1 MSTNTN
7 TNTDASTNESEFYD
21 SHDAGV
27 GWATPREYWEPLS
40 DALGGFDLDP
50 ASGAEATPIAD
61 ERYTVADNGLEQPWY
76 GRVWV
81 NPPYSAMS
89 EWTAKATTETRDGDA
104 ETVVY
109 LCKGDSSTGWWQ
121 RAATAATLVCAIDH
135 RLSFGDGENSA
146 PFASHLIVFGG
157 CPDALAAELATH
169 GQLLKPT
176 EVDA

>member
-1 MSTNTN
+1 MSQYGNGPGIK
-7 TNTDASTNESEFYD
+7 SED
-21 SHDAGV
+21 LIKELLTGC
-27 GWATPREYWEPLS
+27 GWSVIETRKA
-40 DALGGFDLDP
+40 
-50 ASGAEATPIAD
+50 AD
-61 ERYTVADNGLEQPWY
+61 TYTAADDGLEQSWY

-109 LCKGDSSTGWWQ
+109 LCKGDSSSGWWQ

-146 PFASHLIVFGG
+146 PFASHLIVFGE
-157 CPDALAAELATH
+157 CPDALVAELATQ

-176 EVDA
+176 EADA